1 MSFASKH
8 RKCGIDWGV
17 NTEGFEFKT
26 REELYKAS
34 KDPESDVYTLR
45 GFYINKKGKF
55 GDHPV
60 AICDDMFVDF
70 PDYMLEEML
79 ETAKDEE
86 DVNDIKA
93 GKVGFYI
100 TQFTDSKF
108 GKTCYGIEWVDL
120 VVE

>member
-8 RKCGIDWGV
+8 RKGGIDWGI

-26 REELYKAS
+26 REDLYTAS
-34 KDPESDVYTLR
+34 KKPEDDIYRLR

-70 PDYMLEEML
+70 PDYMLDEMI

-86 DVNDIKA
+86 DVADIKA
-93 GKVGFYI
+93 GKVGFTI

-108 GKTCYGIEWVDL
+108 GKTCYGIEWKDIEV
-120 VVE
+120 